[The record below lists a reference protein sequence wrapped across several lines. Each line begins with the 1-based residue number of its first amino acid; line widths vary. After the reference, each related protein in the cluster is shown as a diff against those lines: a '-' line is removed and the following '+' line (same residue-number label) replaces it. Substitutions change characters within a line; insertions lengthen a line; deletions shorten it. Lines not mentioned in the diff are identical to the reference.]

1 MLEILNKMNPKYC
14 NCDVGAAGKDVGYL
28 CPGTCLDYAYENLAV
43 PYSFAFEI
51 YERNANFKK
60 KHKF

>member
-1 MLEILNKMNPKYC
+1 MIIG

-43 PYSFAFEI
+43 TLLI
-51 YERNANFKK
+51 
-60 KHKF
+60 